1 MNHFK
6 QIAAKL
12 SEYDLDAMLIT
23 SPPGEH
29 YAIGMEG
36 EGVTIVTPAAVHYS
50 TDGRYIEAITESVQG
65 SEISCVGGG
74 KTHLSLAQEFLA
86 AQNIKKLGFED
97 GYMTVS
103 SHIRWSEGLSD
114 CILTPAQNLL
124 DSLRESKDE
133 DELSHMIAAQK
144 ITDETF
150 SAVLN
155 FIKVDKTEQ
164 EIAAFLV
171 YEMMSRGA
179 TKTSFDPIVASGET
193 GSRPHAIPSNRKI
206 KSGDFITLDFGCMV
220 GGYCSDMTRTI
231 AMGQPSDEMRRVYE
245 TVLSAQKAGIAAAR
259 AGATGK
265 EVDGAARQ
273 VITHAGYGKF
283 FSHSFGHSLGLEIH
297 ESPNAA
303 PSNENPLPAGAVIS
317 AEPGIYL
324 PGKFGVRIEDVIVI
338 TAEGCEILTQSPKNL
353 ICL

>member
-1 MNHFK
+1 MNHIK

-12 SEYDLDAMLIT
+12 AEYQLDAMLIT
-23 SPPGEH
+23 SEPGEH

-36 EGVTIVTPAAVHYS
+36 EGVTIVTPNAVHYS

-65 SEISCVGGG
+65 AEISCISRENS
-74 KTHLSLAQEFLA
+74 HLALAQDFLKK
-86 AQNIKKLGFED
+86 NPVKKLGFED

-103 SHIRWSEGLSD
+103 SHIKWSEGLSD

-133 DELSHMIAAQK
+133 DELALMIAAQK

-150 SAVLN
+150 SAVLD
-155 FIKVDKTEQ
+155 FIKVGKTEQ

-171 YEMMSRGA
+171 YEMLGRGA
-179 TKTSFDPIVASGET
+179 TKVSFDPIVASGEN
-193 GSRPHAIPSNRKI
+193 GSKPHAIPSSRKI
-206 KSGDFITLDFGCMV
+206 QTGDFVTLDFGCKV

-231 AMGQPSDEMRRVYE
+231 SVGQPSDEMIAVYD
-245 TVLSAQKAGIAAAR
+245 TVLAAQKAGIAAAR

-265 EVDGAARQ
+265 EVDGTARK
-273 VITHAGYGKF
+273 IIADAGYGKF

-303 PSNENPLPAGAVIS
+303 PSNENPLPLGAVIS

-324 PGKFGVRIEDVIVI
+324 PGKFGVRIEDVIVL